1 MFSEVGAKP
10 LPGRAA
16 PEWPPRLNVGDGRRW
31 WASAAALSANF
42 GRQVLCSFYAG
53 TLPLAAVAGAG
64 VGRSP
69 EYR

>member
-1 MFSEVGAKP
+1 MVGQRR
-10 LPGRAA
+10 GV
-16 PEWPPRLNVGDGRRW
+16 VG
-31 WASAAALSANF
+31 NF